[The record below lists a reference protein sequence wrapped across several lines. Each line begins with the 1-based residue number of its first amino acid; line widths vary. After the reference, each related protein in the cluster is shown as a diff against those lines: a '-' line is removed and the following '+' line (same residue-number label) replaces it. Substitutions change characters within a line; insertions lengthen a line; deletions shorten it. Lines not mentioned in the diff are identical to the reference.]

1 MISLLAA
8 ERATGAWNWLRDEGL
23 LIVAL
28 TSGAFFFTRAIGLVS
43 NYQAERLK
51 RQRAAANPL
60 DHNAAGAYQGALLG
74 AARWGI
80 NFSIAT
86 VAIVWTLLL
95 LNWPA
100 AAVAALYLADPNQ
113 PVKNYLVA
121 GLAAVAGPVLKAL
134 DSKSTDFGRGSK

>member
-23 LIVAL
+23 LIVAI

-74 AARWGI
+74 AARWGV

-86 VAIVWTLLL
+86 VAFVWTLLL
-95 LNWPA
+95 LNLPA
-100 AAVAALYLADPNQ
+100 AAVVPLG
-113 PVKNYLVA
+113 LVTFSRSSVA
-121 GLAAVAGPVLKAL
+121 VLPLSAKSLAAPTRV
-134 DSKSTDFGRGSK
+134 